1 MSLITKIINLPIL
14 MLLPLL
20 IIMWFPPPMMN
31 LLLKKR
37 VSKSRFFYVDA
48 IESKNINRDSHKTN
62 KHAKAW
68 VKNVFNQW

>member
-1 MSLITKIINLPIL
+1 

-31 LLLKKR
+31 LLLKKK
-37 VSKSRFFYVDA
+37 VSKSRFLDVDA
-48 IESKNINRDSHKTN
+48 IKSKNINRDSHKTN
-62 KHAKAW
+62 KHVKAW